1 VDIQRR
7 KGVTVKYGKRRTVE
21 GRKGKEEQHGWVP
34 GKAGSREGRRHPQR
48 MCARRAHSTLKAH
61 AHNMKQH
68 REQASGTHDT
78 HGSSCSQQHRTF
90 QAGCRG

>member
-1 VDIQRR
+1 MGGFQ
-7 KGVTVKYGKRRTVE
+7 
-21 GRKGKEEQHGWVP
+21 GRQDP
-34 GKAGSREGRRHPQR
+34 GKAGGHKGCVPE
-48 MCARRAHSTLKAH
+48 RAHSTLKAH